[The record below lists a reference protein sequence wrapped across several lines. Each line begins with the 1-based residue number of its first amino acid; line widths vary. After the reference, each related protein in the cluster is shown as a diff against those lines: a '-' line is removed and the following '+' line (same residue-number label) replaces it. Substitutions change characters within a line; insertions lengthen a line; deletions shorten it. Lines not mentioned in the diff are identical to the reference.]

1 MPFDAQSEI
10 VVLVTISP
18 DGGPKMRIAAS
29 LMAEELMG
37 HEALPV
43 TLAAPAY
50 STFAYAIL
58 VEALGTARS
67 QIPFQSPAPGVGSAE
82 VNTMGAAAVPTA
94 TSAPVAGAVPS
105 NWSMRICPPLLNRIV
120 TPASMTSVASGF
132 PVGPPVT
139 HRSPADAEWPTRYG
153 TPSWCSVTVPFDT
166 PSPTAPAVLQP
177 IADKMM
183 TSEPLPV

>member
-10 VVLVTISP
+10 AVLVTISP

-29 LMAEELMG
+29 LMPEGLLG

-50 STFAYAIL
+50 SIL
-58 VEALGTARS
+58 VDATGTSRS
-67 QIPFQSPAPGVGSAE
+67 QIPFQSPAAGVGWAE

-94 TSAPVAGAVPS
+94 TSAPVAGSVPS
-105 NWSMRICPPLLNRIV
+105 NSSMRICPPFLNCIV
-120 TPASMTSVASGF
+120 TPGSMTSDASGF

-139 HRSPADAEWPTRYG
+139 HRSPAEAEWPTRYG
-153 TPSWCSVTVPFDT
+153 TPHWCSVTVPFDT

-177 IADKMM
+177 MADKMM
-183 TSEPLPV
+183 TSEPLQV